1 MEIIDNNT
9 KDIQE
14 YFKTHKYV
22 VVRNFLDPN
31 IVGLVYQY
39 CLAKVQQIDFKT
51 TFDLKN

>member
-1 MEIIDNNT
+1 MEIIDKNT

-31 IVGLVYQY
+31 ILIT
-39 CLAKVQQIDFKT
+39 LLFKS
-51 TFDLKN
+51 KK